1 MDDVAT
7 FLEAFRWIRPLWLL
21 AIPLVAALWWLIRR
35 RDRLQQMSW
44 ALRLAPHLLEALT
57 VNRAARRG
65 VRPVDLVAL
74 GMIFATLAAAGPA
87 WQRVPNPFFAET
99 APLVVAMEVSDTM
112 LANDVLPSRLERA
125 RLKVLDLM
133 NMRAGGRTALIAFA
147 GSAHLVLP
155 PAEDPQLIKPFLEG
169 LEPEIMP
176 RPGENGAQALTLAH
190 ELLAREDTPG
200 SVLLITDGLSSADV
214 PALAAYRAQVDA
226 VGIVILVL
234 GSEAGGVARRADG
247 TFATGSDGRRVEA
260 GVDFAAIDRLDGISG
275 VSVVRATA
283 DNADLARIQR
293 RVATNLQNAL
303 DEDVGAAWDDQGWW
317 LLWPAAFL
325 SLLWFRRGWTM
336 QWVWLC
342 GLGLSVT
349 ALTPAPAAADPVG
362 WFLTP
367 DQQGRYA
374 LEHKRF
380 AEAADLFEDPMWKGV
395 AAYRAGRYQEAA
407 EAFARVPTAQGF
419 FNAGNSYVKARDY
432 DLAVE
437 AFRQAVAED
446 PTFVEA
452 QRNLA
457 ITEYIIA
464 YLNDL
469 RLQTDRG
476 DQSELGA
483 DGFKFDNKTGEGVEM
498 VINDTSRLEA
508 KSEEQWMRAVDT
520 EPAEFLRIKFALEA
534 DRERA
539 P

>member
-1 MDDVAT
+1 MNDFSAFV
-7 FLEAFRWIRPLWLL
+7 EAFRWIRPLWLL
-21 AIPLVAALWWLIRR
+21 AIPLTVALWWLIRR
-35 RDRLQQMSW
+35 RDRLQQMPW
-44 ALRLAPHLLEALT
+44 TMQLAPHLLEALK
-57 VNRAARRG
+57 VNSAARRG

-74 GMIFATLAAAGPA
+74 GLIFAALAAAGPA

-133 NMRAGGRTALIAFA
+133 SLRAGGRTALIAFA

-155 PAEDPQLIKPFLEG
+155 PAEDPQLVKPFLEG
-169 LEPEIMP
+169 LQPEIMP
-176 RPGENGAQALTLAH
+176 RPGENGAQALSLAH
-190 ELLAREDTPG
+190 QLLAREDTPG
-200 SVLLITDGLSSADV
+200 SVLFITDGLSAADV
-214 PALAAYRAQVDA
+214 PALAAYRQQEAA
-226 VGIVILVL
+226 VGIVVLVL
-234 GSEAGGVARRADG
+234 GSEAGGVVRRADG

-260 GVDFAAIDRLDGISG
+260 GVDFAAIDRLGGVSG

-317 LLWPAAFL
+317 LLWPTALL

-336 QWVWLC
+336 QWVWLL
-342 GLGLSVT
+342 GLGISVT

-374 LEHKRF
+374 FERKQF
-380 AEAADLFEDPMWKGV
+380 PEAADLFEDPMWKGI

-432 DLAVE
+432 YLAVE
-437 AFRQAVAED
+437 AFRQAVTED
-446 PTFVEA
+446 PGFIAA

-457 ITEYIIA
+457 ITEYIID

-469 RLQTDRG
+469 RLQTDHG

-483 DGFKFDNKTGEGVEM
+483 DGFKFDNRTGEGVEM